1 MSTGGTRE
9 GGWSAGSG
17 ARLGSARRLTS
28 LPCAAE
34 MNKWRNVT
42 IVAVPFCVGLMAYNL
57 SKHHDHME
65 QRPYPYMQKRQ
76 KPFPWGNDNLFD
88 ILGGKKEH

>member
-1 MSTGGTRE
+1 M
-9 GGWSAGSG
+9 
-17 ARLGSARRLTS
+17 GSARRLTS

-57 SKHHDHME
+57 SKHHDHKE
-65 QRPYPYMQKRQ
+65 QHPYPYMQKRQ